1 MTKKRAARRTSHS
14 LDPRLIIV
22 GAVLIIVALV
32 ALMFL
37 VREDSD
43 TYLVLDNQAATALMS
58 GVRENSNNVP
68 IETPVPMADAF
79 SLPTFDG
86 GEIALADFRGQYVL
100 LNFWA
105 SWCPPC
111 KAEMPDLH
119 AYYQTYKDQGF
130 TVLAVSTNDDPANA
144 LQFVQDNRLTFP
156 VVLDMSA
163 SVYDLYKWHAIQQY
177 GGDGLPT
184 SYLIGPDGALIKVW
198 KPGAITRA
206 DLDRDVTPLLTS

>member
-14 LDPRLIIV
+14 FDPRWIILGAMLII
-22 GAVLIIVALV
+22 AALV

-37 VREDSD
+37 VREDSG
-43 TYLVLDNQAATALMS
+43 TAAADKT
-58 GVRENSNNVP
+58 
-68 IETPVPMADAF
+68 MADVF

-86 GEIALADFRGQYVL
+86 GEISLADFRGQYVL

-119 AYYQTYKDQGF
+119 AYYQAYKDQGF

-156 VVLDMSA
+156 VVLDISA

-206 DLDRDVTPLLTS
+206 DLDRDVTPLLRS

>member
-1 MTKKRAARRTSHS
+1 MTKKRGARRTSHS
-14 LDPRLIIV
+14 FDPRWIIL

-37 VREDSD
+37 VREDSGS
-43 TYLVLDNQAATALMS
+43 TAA
-58 GVRENSNNVP
+58 
-68 IETPVPMADAF
+68 ADKTIADVF

-86 GEIALADFRGQYVL
+86 GEISLADFRGQYVL

-119 AYYQTYKDQGF
+119 AYYQAYKDQGF

-144 LQFVQDNRLTFP
+144 MAFVQDNKLTFP

-163 SVYDLYKWHAIQQY
+163 SVYDLYKWYAIQQY

-184 SYLIGPDGALIKVW
+184 SYLIGPDGALLKVW